1 VCVLRHHLVPIFL
14 IFLIEMVACIA
25 MSQKY
30 ASFVLSLT
38 MLTGTSG
45 FLSFE
50 HVRTGLSVERPR
62 LRNKHSTGVSTCT
75 PLANKGTFSTVEI
88 SVGTPVQKFDVVADT
103 GSNAVIVL
111 SCTCVESGHCDSGDK
126 CFVGTNQSS
135 TFDLGSLSE
144 LSDGAGEG
152 VPSITLS
159 FGSGDIQAVVAT
171 DEVTVAKKETR
182 MGDGLLLMV
191 DKQLDFGGPFEGILG
206 LGIPAHVQAF
216 LQGRH
221 ASLASQA
228 EPHAA
233 MRRLDNGEAFE
244 PPEFLASAGVSRFSI
259 CFNDGGASGVLR
271 LGTQTMPKSLGSVGQ
286 LHWGLGMTG
295 VSVGNSHSHV
305 QICSSENMREG
316 QMTPCGAIPDSG
328 TTSIMAPKAHLEK
341 LFESICDDWSRCSEE
356 SEKTGMSKPSQF
368 TQLLRDCGSWLD
380 ESTGLAELPSLHFH
394 VTGSEGGQS
403 ETLEL
408 GAWAYVLET
417 VEDEYDLAARHLD
430 DIVPD
435 RSTSKES
442 SKNRVCSPAFGVME
456 MPTQLNGDVW
466 ILGTPIFY
474 AFNVHYNLEDSPPSI
489 AFEEEECGT
498 CDDEAHQELFV
509 EGRRSDVVT
518 SSRGPRQMRGA
529 WRLPTIDVNGPM

>member
-1 VCVLRHHLVPIFL
+1 
-14 IFLIEMVACIA
+14 MACIVV
-25 MSQKY
+25 SQMY
-30 ASFVLSLT
+30 ASFALFVLMMTSQNC
-38 MLTGTSG
+38 GTLG
-45 FLSFE
+45 FLTWE
-50 HVRTGLSVERPR
+50 HAHTGLSVERPR
-62 LRNKHSTGVSTCT
+62 LRSSHHTSTPSTCT
-75 PLANKGTFSTVEI
+75 PLENKGTFSTVEI

-111 SCTCVESGHCDSGDK
+111 SCACVDSGHCNNGDK
-126 CFVGTNQSS
+126 CFVGTNRSS
-135 TFDLGSLSE
+135 TFNLGSLSD
-144 LSDGAGEG
+144 LSKDAGEG
-152 VPSITLS
+152 VPSITMS

-182 MGDGLLLMV
+182 MSDGLLLMV

-206 LGIPAHVQAF
+206 LGIPAPVQAF
-216 LQGRH
+216 LQSRH
-221 ASLASQA
+221 ASLTSQT
-228 EPHAA
+228 ESHSA

-244 PPEFLASAGVSRFSI
+244 PPEFLASASVSRFSI

-271 LGTQTMPKSLGSVGQ
+271 LGTPSMPKSLGSVGQ

-295 VSVGNSHSHV
+295 ISVGSSHSHV
-305 QICSSENMREG
+305 QICSPESMREG

-328 TTSIMAPKAHLEK
+328 TTSIMAPKAHIEK
-341 LFESICDDWSRCSEE
+341 LFESICDEWPRCSQEVE
-356 SEKTGMSKPSQF
+356 DTGMSKPSQF

-380 ESTGLAELPSLHFH
+380 ESDGLAELPSLQFH
-394 VTGSEGGQS
+394 VTGSESGQS

-417 VEDEYDLAARHLD
+417 VEEEYDLAARHLD
-430 DIVPD
+430 DIVPEESAS
-435 RSTSKES
+435 RRS

-474 AFNVHYNLEDSPPSI
+474 AFNVNYNLDDSPPSI
-489 AFEEEECGT
+489 AFEDEPCGS
-498 CDDEAHQELFV
+498 CDDGVHQQLFV